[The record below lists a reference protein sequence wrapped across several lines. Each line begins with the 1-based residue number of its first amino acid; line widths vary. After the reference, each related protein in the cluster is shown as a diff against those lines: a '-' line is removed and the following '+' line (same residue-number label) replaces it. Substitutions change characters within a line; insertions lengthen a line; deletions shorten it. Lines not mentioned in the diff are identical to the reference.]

1 MIKFFNGGRMIGM
14 DSNHC
19 RIVAGSLVGEREVD
33 ERTFSSLSILRERLE
48 RLKEIDETF
57 SGIEF
62 SPEVVELQERKN
74 KIAVG

>member
-1 MIKFFNGGRMIGM
+1 MIGT

-33 ERTFSSLSILRERLE
+33 ERTFASLAIIEERLE
-48 RLKEIDETF
+48 RLKEIDGTF

-62 SPEVVELQERKN
+62 SPAVEKLKSQKN
-74 KIAVG
+74 AVAIG

>member
-1 MIKFFNGGRMIGM
+1 MIGT

-33 ERTFSSLSILRERLE
+33 ERTFSSLLILRERLE
-48 RLKEIDETF
+48 RLKSIDETF

-62 SPEVVELQERKN
+62 SPEVVKLQEQKN
-74 KIAVG
+74 KVTIG

>member
-1 MIKFFNGGRMIGM
+1 MIGT

-33 ERTFSSLSILRERLE
+33 ERTFSSLLILRERLE
-48 RLKEIDETF
+48 RLKSIDETF

-74 KIAVG
+74 KVAIG

>member
-1 MIKFFNGGRMIGM
+1 MIGM

-33 ERTFSSLSILRERLE
+33 ERTFASLAILGEQLE
-48 RLKEIDETF
+48 RLKEIDETY

-62 SPEVVELQERKN
+62 SPDVQKLQSQK
-74 KIAVG
+74 KSIAVG

>member
-1 MIKFFNGGRMIGM
+1 MIGT

-33 ERTFSSLSILRERLE
+33 ERTFASLAILGERLE
-48 RLKEIDETF
+48 RLKEIDETY

-62 SPEVVELQERKN
+62 SPDVQKLQSQKN
-74 KIAVG
+74 TINVL

>member
-1 MIKFFNGGRMIGM
+1 MIGM

-48 RLKEIDETF
+48 RLKEIDGTF

-62 SPEVVELQERKN
+62 SPEVQKLHERKN
-74 KIAVG
+74 EVAVG

>member
-1 MIKFFNGGRMIGM
+1 MIGM

-19 RIVAGSLVGEREVD
+19 RIVAGSLVGVREVD

-48 RLKEIDETF
+48 RLKKIDGTF
-57 SGIEF
+57 SGITF
-62 SPEVVELQERKN
+62 SPAVEKLQEKKI

>member
-1 MIKFFNGGRMIGM
+1 MIGT

-33 ERTFSSLSILRERLE
+33 ERTFASLAIIGERLE
-48 RLKEIDETF
+48 RLKQIDETY

-62 SPEVVELQERKN
+62 SPDVRRLQSQKN
-74 KIAVG
+74 TINVL

>member
-1 MIKFFNGGRMIGM
+1 MIGM

-48 RLKEIDETF
+48 RLKKIDGTF

-62 SPEVVELQERKN
+62 SPAVEELQKRKN
-74 KIAVG
+74 KVVIG

>member
-1 MIKFFNGGRMIGM
+1 MIGT

-33 ERTFSSLSILRERLE
+33 ERTFASLAILGERLE

-62 SPEVVELQERKN
+62 SPAVEKLQRQKN
-74 KIAVG
+74 KVTIG

>member
-1 MIKFFNGGRMIGM
+1 MIGT

-33 ERTFSSLSILRERLE
+33 ERTFTSLAILGERLE
-48 RLKEIDETF
+48 RLKKIDETF

-62 SPEVVELQERKN
+62 APAVVELQAQKSTVTV
-74 KIAVG
+74 A

>member
-1 MIKFFNGGRMIGM
+1 MIGT

-33 ERTFSSLSILRERLE
+33 ERTFASLAIIGERLE
-48 RLKEIDETF
+48 RLKEIDETY

-62 SPEVVELQERKN
+62 SPDVQKLQRQKN
-74 KIAVG
+74 TINAL

>member
-1 MIKFFNGGRMIGM
+1 MIGT

-48 RLKEIDETF
+48 RLKEIDGTF

-62 SPEVVELQERKN
+62 SPEVQKLQERKN
-74 KIAVG
+74 EVAVG

>member
-1 MIKFFNGGRMIGM
+1 MIGT

-48 RLKEIDETF
+48 RLKKIGGTF

-62 SPEVVELQERKN
+62 SPAVEELQERKN
-74 KIAVG
+74 KVTVG

>member
-1 MIKFFNGGRMIGM
+1 MIGT

-33 ERTFSSLSILRERLE
+33 ERTFASLTILGERME
-48 RLKEIDETF
+48 RLKKIDGTF

-62 SPEVVELQERKN
+62 SPAVEKLQGQKN
-74 KIAVG
+74 TVAIG

>member
-1 MIKFFNGGRMIGM
+1 MIGT

-33 ERTFSSLSILRERLE
+33 ERTFASLAVIGERLE
-48 RLKEIDETF
+48 RLKEIDETY

-62 SPEVVELQERKN
+62 SPDVQKLQRQKN
-74 KIAVG
+74 TINVL

>member
-1 MIKFFNGGRMIGM
+1 MIGT

-33 ERTFSSLSILRERLE
+33 ERTFASLAIIGERLE
-48 RLKEIDETF
+48 RLKEIDGTF

-62 SPEVVELQERKN
+62 SPAVDEFQSQKN
-74 KIAVG
+74 TITVG

>member
-1 MIKFFNGGRMIGM
+1 MIGM

-33 ERTFSSLSILRERLE
+33 ERTFASLAILGERLE
-48 RLKEIDETF
+48 RLKEIDETY

-62 SPEVVELQERKN
+62 SPDVQKLQRRKN
-74 KIAVG
+74 TINVL

>member
-1 MIKFFNGGRMIGM
+1 MIGT

-33 ERTFSSLSILRERLE
+33 ERTFASLAIIEERLE
-48 RLKEIDETF
+48 RLKEIDGTF

-62 SPEVVELQERKN
+62 SPAVEKLQSQKN
-74 KIAVG
+74 AVAIG

>member
-1 MIKFFNGGRMIGM
+1 MFNFFNGGRMIGT

-48 RLKEIDETF
+48 RLKKIDGTF

-62 SPEVVELQERKN
+62 SPAVNELQEQKS
-74 KIAVG
+74 KVAVG

>member
-1 MIKFFNGGRMIGM
+1 MIGT

-48 RLKEIDETF
+48 RLKKIDGTF

-62 SPEVVELQERKN
+62 SPEAEKLQTQKD
-74 KIAVG
+74 KVAVG

>member
-1 MIKFFNGGRMIGM
+1 MIRT

-48 RLKEIDETF
+48 RLKTIDGTF

-62 SPEVVELQERKN
+62 SPAVEELQEQKS
-74 KIAVG
+74 KVTVG

>member
-1 MIKFFNGGRMIGM
+1 MIGM

-33 ERTFSSLSILRERLE
+33 ERTFASLTIIGERLE
-48 RLKEIDETF
+48 RLKKIDETF

-62 SPEVVELQERKN
+62 SPDVEKLRSRKN
-74 KIAVG
+74 TIAIG

>member
-1 MIKFFNGGRMIGM
+1 MIGT

-33 ERTFSSLSILRERLE
+33 ERTFASLAIIGERLE
-48 RLKEIDETF
+48 RLKEIDETY

-62 SPEVVELQERKN
+62 SPDVQKLQRRKN
-74 KIAVG
+74 TINVV

>member
-1 MIKFFNGGRMIGM
+1 MIGT

-33 ERTFSSLSILRERLE
+33 ERTFASLLILGERLE
-48 RLKEIDETF
+48 RLKKIDETF

-62 SPEVVELQERKN
+62 SPAVEKLQSQKSTVN
-74 KIAVG
+74 VG

>member
-1 MIKFFNGGRMIGM
+1 MIGT

-33 ERTFSSLSILRERLE
+33 ERTFASLAILGERLE

-62 SPEVVELQERKN
+62 SPDVQKLQRQKNTINVV
-74 KIAVG
+74 